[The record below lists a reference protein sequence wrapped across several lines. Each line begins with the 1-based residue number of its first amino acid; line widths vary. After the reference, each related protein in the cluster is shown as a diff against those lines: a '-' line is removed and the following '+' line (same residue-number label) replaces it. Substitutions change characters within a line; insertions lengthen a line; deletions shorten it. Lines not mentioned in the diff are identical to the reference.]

1 MRSLPSLRSAV
12 AGFVLAAAVLAPRA
26 AAAAGAS
33 PVDATPAQKKE
44 ATEHFTAGKQA
55 VDAKNWE
62 RAILELRA
70 SLQVVDSPNARLVLA
85 RALRDSGDLAGAWSE
100 YAQVIADATKLAS
113 SEPRYAQTSD
123 AATTERAD
131 LEPKLA
137 FVTVTVAHAP
147 ADATLKVG
155 GRAVAA
161 PDWTSPIVVS
171 AGAVD
176 VVLADA
182 AGKELARQT
191 VAASVGQKTPVSLD
205 AQPPPPPPPAKDK
218 PIADEDKPDEKPVD
232 LPPPQPTDKSKLRTY
247 AYVAGGVG
255 LVGLG
260 MFTTFGLMSNAT
272 YSDLQSACPHGCP
285 PGKQDEIDSGRTQQ
299 TIANVSLVVGA
310 VGVAAGATLFVLSLT
325 GSSSGTGPTTGLAV
339 GPGYLGVR
347 GTL

>member
-176 VVLADA
+176 VVL
-182 AGKELARQT
+182 
-191 VAASVGQKTPVSLD
+191 
-205 AQPPPPPPPAKDK
+205 
-218 PIADEDKPDEKPVD
+218 
-232 LPPPQPTDKSKLRTY
+232 
-247 AYVAGGVG
+247 
-255 LVGLG
+255 
-260 MFTTFGLMSNAT
+260 
-272 YSDLQSACPHGCP
+272 
-285 PGKQDEIDSGRTQQ
+285 
-299 TIANVSLVVGA
+299 
-310 VGVAAGATLFVLSLT
+310 
-325 GSSSGTGPTTGLAV
+325 
-339 GPGYLGVR
+339 
-347 GTL
+347 